1 MFELQLGSE
10 WATKLLRS
18 QFYFNLIKPINYI
31 AYDMEDQKFIG
42 SMVGM
47 GN

>member
-18 QFYFNLIKPINYI
+18 LYFNLIKPINYI